1 MYKLLIIEDDFGI
14 ANAIKTQA
22 QSWNLETHIVDD
34 FRNVL
39 SQFADFQPHIVLLD
53 ISLPFFNGYH
63 WCSEIR
69 KISKVPIIF
78 ISSASDNM
86 NIVMA
91 MNMGADD
98 FISKPFDQSVLMA
111 KIQAML
117 RRTYDFSESVS
128 VLEHRGAFLNT
139 GDNTLTYNDEKI
151 SLTKNEYRILLC
163 LMENKG
169 IVVSR
174 EKLMERLWETDSF
187 VDENTLTVNINRLR
201 KKLDAA
207 GLNNFITTK
216 FGVGYILEETK

>member
-1 MYKLLIIEDDFGI
+1 MYKLLIVEDDLGI
-14 ANAIKTQA
+14 AEAIKNQVQMWA
-22 QSWNLETHIVDD
+22 LEAHIVEN

-39 SQFADFQPHIVLLD
+39 AEYAAYQPHIVLLD

-78 ISSASDNM
+78 LSSASDNM

-98 FISKPFDQSVLMA
+98 FIAKPFDQSVLIA
-111 KIQAML
+111 KMQALL
-117 RRTYDFSESVS
+117 RRTYDFTAGVP

-139 GDNTLTYNDEKI
+139 GDGTLTYRGEAI
-151 SLTKNEYRILLC
+151 SLTKNEYRMLLC
-163 LMENKG
+163 LLENKG
-169 IVVSR
+169 KIVSR
-174 EKLMERLWETDSF
+174 EKLMERLWKTELF
-187 VDENTLTVNINRLR
+187 IDENTLTVNINRLR

-207 GLNNFITTK
+207 GLEDFIATK
-216 FGVGYILEETK
+216 HGVGYIVE